1 MTGQFVYDHRV
12 IVYFFLLYRKMDES
26 KRIHRMFSIGW
37 KEYSV
42 ASLLFFHVWL
52 LLRLSSSKMIR
63 IKRRHL
69 KETMRLHYCYSE
81 TVLWCHVHKGHVEF
95 YLRQWAKKED
105 EVVSPLD
112 LFHLSFP
119 ASRFPSHSSP
129 RPRANLRATISVP
142 FHLSLFF
149 HLSFYYLSSVSFP
162 SRSLSCFL
170 SLLTF
175 LCFHVSLPQPFL
187 SVFVSSV
194 SLSDDPALS
203 ARCFTFSFS
212 SDY

>member
-1 MTGQFVYDHRV
+1 M
-12 IVYFFLLYRKMDES
+12 YRRMDDS
-26 KRIHRMFSIGW
+26 KRIHQMFSIGW

-42 ASLLFFHVWL
+42 ALLFFHIRL
-52 LLRLSSSKMIR
+52 LLRLSSSKKMIR
-63 IKRRHL
+63 VKRRHL
-69 KETMRLHYCYSE
+69 KGTMRLHYCYSSRE
-81 TVLWCHVHKGHVEF
+81 TVLRCHVHKGHVEF

-112 LFHLSFP
+112 SFHLSFP
-119 ASRFPSHSSP
+119 ASRFPSHGSS

-149 HLSFYYLSSVSFP
+149 LSIHLFFLFLLAL
-162 SRSLSCFL
+162 SLSLAFFFFLPFYASMSPSHSLFL
-170 SLLTF
+170 SL
-175 LCFHVSLPQPFL
+175 
-187 SVFVSSV
+187 FVSSV

-212 SDY
+212 DY

>member
-1 MTGQFVYDHRV
+1 MERVFCSFFVVFSRLTSSSIVVIEDDPRKEATLERDH
-12 IVYFFLLYRKMDES
+12 
-26 KRIHRMFSIGW
+26 
-37 KEYSV
+37 
-42 ASLLFFHVWL
+42 ASPLLLFGD
-52 LLRLSSSKMIR
+52 
-63 IKRRHL
+63 
-69 KETMRLHYCYSE
+69 YSE

-175 LCFHVSLPQPFL
+175 LCFHVSLPQLFL